1 MFHRMLLLCISNT
14 VLSYSLHLKMK
25 YKYLPDV
32 MDLQESALAH
42 NHYLPIVFL
51 FLFYLYWNM
60 LIPASQSQTAY
71 SD

>member
-1 MFHRMLLLCISNT
+1 
-14 VLSYSLHLKMK
+14 MK